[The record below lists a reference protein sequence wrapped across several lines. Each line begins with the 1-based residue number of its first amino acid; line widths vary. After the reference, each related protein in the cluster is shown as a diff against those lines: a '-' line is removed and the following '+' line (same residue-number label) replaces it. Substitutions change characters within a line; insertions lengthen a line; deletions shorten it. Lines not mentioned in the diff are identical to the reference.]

1 MEQSQYRPQG
11 QNRLSDK
18 ELMERFLKGEVE
30 GFNLLVQNY
39 KVKLFNLLYRLL
51 GNREEAEDILQETFL
66 RVYRE
71 RESYDFNYSF
81 STWIYTI
88 ALNLFRNVYKKRKK
102 IKFSNMDV
110 LLNRPD
116 PNSDNFGNKNRLNT
130 LLEREIFSL
139 PLKYKNVFLLREV
152 DQLSY
157 EEVALALNLPLG
169 TVKSRVNRARRILQK
184 RLRPMMEECYELSKN
199 SPLSIPIL

>member
-1 MEQSQYRPQG
+1 
-11 QNRLSDK
+11 
-18 ELMERFLKGEVE
+18 MERFLRGEVE

-51 GNREEAEDILQETFL
+51 GNREEVEDILQDTFL

-130 LLEREIFSL
+130 ILEREMFSL
-139 PLKYKNVFLLREV
+139 PLKYKSVFLLREV

>member
-1 MEQSQYRPQG
+1 MEQSQNRPQG

-18 ELMERFLKGEVE
+18 ELMERFLRGEVE

-51 GNREEAEDILQETFL
+51 GNREEVEDILQDTFL

-130 LLEREIFSL
+130 ILEREMFSL
-139 PLKYKNVFLLREV
+139 PLKYKSVFLLREV

>member
-1 MEQSQYRPQG
+1 MEQSQNRPQG
-11 QNRLSDK
+11 QYRQSDK
-18 ELMERFLKGEVE
+18 ELMERFLRGEVE

-88 ALNLFRNVYKKRKK
+88 ALNLFKNVYKKRKRVRFTG
-102 IKFSNMDV
+102 IDA

-116 PNSDNFGNKNRLNT
+116 PNSGNLGNKNRLNT
-130 LLEREIFSL
+130 ILEREMFSL
-139 PLKYKNVFLLREV
+139 PLKYKSVFLLREV